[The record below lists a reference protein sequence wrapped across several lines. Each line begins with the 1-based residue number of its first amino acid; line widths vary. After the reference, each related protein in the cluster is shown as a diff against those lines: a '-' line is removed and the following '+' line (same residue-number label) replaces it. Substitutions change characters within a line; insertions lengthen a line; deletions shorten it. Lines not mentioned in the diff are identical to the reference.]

1 MSTTL
6 SVLPFRKIVILFLMA
21 ALASAGEKGERES
34 RAAQKAATRGDYVDA
49 YLKYS
54 QAIAKDPENAG
65 LWDQARAAL
74 ELASATGQWSAPRE
88 SEPSST
94 SSLLDLPQLTPED
107 YAEISR
113 LRPPPVLRL
122 KTGTF
127 DFDVKGDSKALFE
140 RVARTCG
147 VEAVFDG
154 DYQPTKTPVFR
165 MEQVTCREALHA
177 AETVTAAFFIT
188 INERALLVAKDTV
201 QKRSELEPA
210 ISLLVPFPEPLS
222 QQEVQEAARAIQ
234 STFDITKVA
243 IDNAGRQVLFRDR
256 ASRLRPALELFH
268 QIMAHRAQIVAEVEF
283 LGVSDTKS
291 TNYGMILGSAFQFVW
306 LGDLWNNKPAY
317 PTGFAGFA
325 SFGGGKSLIGVGVT
339 GAQLIANSTDAVV
352 KSIIRT
358 EMRGVDGQA
367 MQIHVG
373 DRYPIITQGYY
384 GATPGN
390 ATVYTPPPTIT
401 WEDLGVVI
409 KVTPRVHGSDEV
421 SIALEAEY
429 KILTGETLNGIPV
442 ISSRKF
448 ASQTRMK
455 FGETIVIAGLVK
467 SDNSRTT
474 TGIPGLVMLPPF
486 RSNTT
491 EKSLSEVLLTITP
504 RLVSQGLPEVAS
516 PLLWVGTETRPLTP

>member
-1 MSTTL
+1 
-6 SVLPFRKIVILFLMA
+6 MA
-21 ALASAGEKGERES
+21 ALAAAGEKGEREA
-34 RAAQKAATRGDYVDA
+34 RAAQKAENRGDYVDA

-54 QAIAKDPENAG
+54 QAVAKDPENAG

-74 ELASATGQWSAPRE
+74 ELASATGQWTAPRE
-88 SEPSST
+88 SESAST
-94 SSLLDLPQLTPED
+94 SVPQDLPQLTQDD
-107 YAEISR
+107 YAEIAR

-127 DFDVKGDSKALFE
+127 DFEVKGDSKALFE
-140 RVARTCG
+140 QVARTCG

-291 TNYGMILGSAFQFVW
+291 LNYGMILQSAFPVVW
-306 LGDLWNNKPAY
+306 MGNLWHNPPPPGSISGY
-317 PTGFAGFA
+317 AGIA
-325 SFGGGKSLIGVGVT
+325 TFGGGKTQMGVG
-339 GAQLIANSTDAVV
+339 IADSQIFANATNASV
-352 KSIIRT
+352 KTIIRT

-384 GATPGN
+384 GATPSN
-390 ATVYTPPPTIT
+390 ATVYAPPPTIT

-421 SIALEAEY
+421 SIAIEAEF

-442 ISSRKF
+442 ISNRKF

-455 FGETIVIAGLVK
+455 FGETVVIAGLVK
-467 SDNSRTT
+467 SDDSKGV

-486 RSNTT
+486 RSNTS
-491 EKSLSEVLLTITP
+491 EKTLSEVLLTITP